1 MVGLRVE
8 AEEVQDD
15 CGSPAAQESKEMLK
29 DSWTLVKEQK
39 PA

>member
-15 CGSPAAQESKEMLK
+15 CGSQESKEVFK
-29 DSWTLVKEQK
+29 ESWTLVKEQK